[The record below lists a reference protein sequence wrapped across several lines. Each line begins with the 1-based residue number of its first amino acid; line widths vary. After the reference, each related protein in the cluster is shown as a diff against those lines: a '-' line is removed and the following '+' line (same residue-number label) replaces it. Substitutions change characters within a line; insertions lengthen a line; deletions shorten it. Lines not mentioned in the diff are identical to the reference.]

1 MGKARRED
9 VPFFFMIGFTMK
21 NRFSFPLILL
31 LTWPSPAG
39 GKVVALL
46 MRGSGGQ
53 CVFLKPAFGFAVV
66 GL

>member
-9 VPFFFMIGFTMK
+9 VPFFFMIGFTTK
-21 NRFSFPLILL
+21 NRFRSPFIRL

-39 GKVVALL
+39 GKAVALL
-46 MRGSGGQ
+46 MRVSGGQ
-53 CVFLKPAFGFAVV
+53 CVFLKPAFGFVVV